1 MLQQDSHLQQQLD
14 TQVVISCLKFE
25 QKKISLYLS
34 TSTDNFNSF
43 KSTDTLADEMLT
55 RGLPP
60 LLMIA
65 TLLRK
70 KSQSRGL
77 KTTNQITGH
86 IIAET
91 KLAEGKQSRMKIY
104 FPIYSKA

>member
-14 TQVVISCLKFE
+14 SQVVISCLKFE

-43 KSTDTLADEMLT
+43 KSTDTLADGMLT

-60 LLMIA
+60 LLMIIYIINFIGELNPNGTSA
-65 TLLRK
+65 NGTRSPMRGTLPFYT
-70 KSQSRGL
+70 QYI
-77 KTTNQITGH
+77 N
-86 IIAET
+86 
-91 KLAEGKQSRMKIY
+91 Y
-104 FPIYSKA
+104 FY